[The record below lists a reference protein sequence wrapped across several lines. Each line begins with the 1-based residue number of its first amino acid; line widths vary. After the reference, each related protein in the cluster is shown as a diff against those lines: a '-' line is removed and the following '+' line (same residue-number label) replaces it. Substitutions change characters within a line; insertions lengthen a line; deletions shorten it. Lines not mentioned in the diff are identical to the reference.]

1 MNRKTISM
9 LVMLLATMA
18 LAVVLAAQQP
28 AASEPTA
35 QASAQTA
42 GQSDASASAAKP
54 ATQGEG
60 SSAGGEMPH
69 TASPLPLVALMGLL
83 SVGAGAAAH
92 RFSKR
97 LTER

>member
-1 MNRKTISM
+1 MKRKTYS
-9 LVMLLATMA
+9 VMLALLVTIA

-28 AASEPTA
+28 AASEQTT

-42 GQSDASASAAKP
+42 GQSDAQP
-54 ATQGEG
+54 ATQDEG
-60 SSAGGEMPH
+60 SSAGGEMPP

-83 SVGAGAAAH
+83 SVGAGVAAH

-97 LTER
+97 LSER